1 MKKLKSFCV
10 TVFVILSVL
19 AACLSMASAEPDQ
32 SAVTSSAG
40 SSTAASS
47 DGDEEGGTDT
57 ETENSATDK
66 IETED
71 IGQAPD
77 IGQQGTEGDELHV
90 EQTSHIEIYL
100 GEEYKGLQFT
110 LITDAG
116 EYPEPV
122 TVDADGIITMD
133 LGSSSSYEL
142 RNTGNYSGS
151 NSTQEGMVDENGEF
165 ANPFAEEETNKPGIP
180 VWVIFVLGAGIVLSV
195 IALILTRK
203 KKDNESPDEDF
214 EAAVIGRTD
223 FGDTADTEETD
234 DDEME

>member
-10 TVFVILSVL
+10 TVIVILSVL

-47 DGDEEGGTDT
+47 EGT
-57 ETENSATDK
+57 ETEDSATDR

-71 IGQAPD
+71 VGQVPD

-142 RNTGNYSGS
+142 RNTGTYSGS

-165 ANPFAEEETNKPGIP
+165 ADPFPEEETHQSGIP
-180 VWVIFVLGAGIVLSV
+180 IWVICVLGGGIILSIV
-195 IALILTRK
+195 ALVLTRK
-203 KKDNESPDEDF
+203 KKSDDSSDDDF
-214 EAAVIGRTD
+214 EAAVIGRND
-223 FGDTADTEETD
+223 IADSQDDEEPD